1 MSDLVRNPG
10 NRFSS
15 IVVQMILMCFSPD
28 VRETGIDKAK
38 PGSSKSGKDTE
49 VVNILMDMS
58 KGRLPGKEGDGNAV
72 QPDGAP
78 VQYVNQSYADDT
90 VTIVPQGSQQQQV
103 YLNSRNSLIA
113 NLQQSIPGIQNIIAI
128 EAQSIYPQGGVPSL
142 TGSDL
147 RAMAEG
153 QTSNVIV
160 QNNYPPYQIIEQSS
174 ADPNAV
180 ISSQNVLG
188 EAIPQTEVNSD
199 LTYVEMIN
207 ANSGNLQAENQTYTV
222 DNGNQISS
230 EPGAIDI
237 NLVGN
242 DNTVKEVIIV
252 DSAKESYT
260 AIRTGERAN
269 SASETGVNLLN
280 CEKVTHAENSEI
292 NASQSPSQLYTPMT
306 PNQSY
311 TPNQNMVSDSPIS
324 AYKAPD
330 ILANNSLIAKSLRK
344 ETAVRGTA
352 EKKTRL
358 VKTATG
364 EIVEIEIIN
373 DELETVKTEPGIEVQ
388 DTGAQVLH
396 AGGEKDKTVLSR
408 PQQDQAAENIMQ
420 ALREKLESSK
430 NTSQTQ
436 SRPVVQSPS
445 QPARSLLQSAPK
457 ATHKAPSNVQVVR
470 SPMLPAQSPAQA
482 GQSPLQSAQSILP
495 QSQSPMK
502 ATQSK
507 VQVFRSP
514 MQAVQSPAP
523 NPPPNAQNQAG
534 IAQSP
539 VDEAAQ
545 AVESPGS
552 SAANSLPPLGPTL
565 NGNQIIS
572 QTLLSPESASRM
584 PGLPQPGPNDQYVLV
599 TVMPE
604 SGSETIIH
612 VYRLHGGQLA

>member
-1 MSDLVRNPG
+1 ML
-10 NRFSS
+10 
-15 IVVQMILMCFSPD
+15 LMCFSPD
-28 VRETGIDKAK
+28 VRETGKEKEK

-58 KGRLPGKEGDGNAV
+58 KGRIPGTEGDGNAV

-128 EAQSIYPQGGVPSL
+128 QAQSIYPQGGVPSL

-147 RAMAEG
+147 RAMAKG

-160 QNNYPPYQIIEQSS
+160 QNNYPPYQIIEQPS

-180 ISSQNVLG
+180 ISSQNELG
-188 EAIPQTEVNSD
+188 ETIPQTEVNND
-199 LTYVEMIN
+199 LTYVEMVN

-230 EPGAIDI
+230 ESGAIDI

-252 DSAKESYT
+252 NSANESYT

-280 CEKVTHAENSEI
+280 SENVTHAENSEM
-292 NASQSPSQLYTPMT
+292 NAFQSPSQLYTPMT

-311 TPNQNMVSDSPIS
+311 TPNQSIVSDSPIS

-330 ILANNSLIAKSLRK
+330 ILANNGATVISLRK

-388 DTGAQVLH
+388 DPGAQVLH
-396 AGGEKDKTVLSR
+396 AGGEKDKNALSR

-445 QPARSLLQSAPK
+445 HPARSLLQSAPK
-457 ATHKAPSNVQVVR
+457 APHKAPSNIQVVR
-470 SPMLPAQSPAQA
+470 SPVMPVQGPAQAAQSPIILARSPA
-482 GQSPLQSAQSILP
+482 KAVQSPLQSAQSILP

-502 ATQSK
+502 AAQSK
-507 VQVFRSP
+507 VH
-514 MQAVQSPAP
+514 VQSPVQTVQSP
-523 NPPPNAQNQAG
+523 TINPPPNAQNQVG
-534 IAQSP
+534 IVQSP
-539 VDEAAQ
+539 SGEAAK
-545 AVESPGS
+545 AVEPPAS
-552 SAANSLPPLGPTL
+552 SAANSLPSLGPTL